1 MDSDLTFI
9 KLLLLLILSK
19 CNTTQC
25 FFTQYFRHTA
35 TMEVLQT
42 LLVVAACLV
51 MTADSVMFY
60 LEANARK
67 CLAEEI
73 RQNIL
78 VTGEFEVSEMAGQQV
93 VTITKLPSLHQ
104 ILTLL
109 YSVKSL
115 IFCEIFCE
123 ILHC

>member
-1 MDSDLTFI
+1 MDSISDLTFI

-19 CNTTQC
+19 WKTTR

-35 TMEVLQT
+35 TMELLQT

-93 VTITKLPSLHQ
+93 VIENSIILPIIIPSCLC
-104 ILTLL
+104 T
-109 YSVKSL
+109 VK
-115 IFCEIFCE
+115 
-123 ILHC
+123 